1 MRRALAVAAAVTAG
15 VVWRRKIHATIH
27 TTLQGLLKYRRVAK
41 FKAALRVARRL
52 PKTEL
57 HLHLVG
63 SLPPEFIR
71 ARAAARGIDVPQT
84 ARELRAFIDEMKAAR
99 VTAAKSSD
107 ARDITAVGAKKNWP
121 IFDFMNR
128 FRQTADEL
136 ADATCALCVALRRD
150 HNVWYAEVRFCPSL
164 HTLEG
169 LSEDAAVRAVAAGF
183 ARARDRVGIRGGV
196 IVCALRSYPAPHPM
210 EMARLARAHAA
221 RAASSAS
228 TSPAPR
234 RTRSRSPRCA
244 TRSSPRAAGACRSRC
259 TRASCRAGWCPT
271 SRRRSSSARARIGH
285 GRLAFGDA
293 AESGEAA
300 SLLARAA
307 ELGVT
312 VEACVTGNCA
322 ASKVPAYA
330 AHPIRQ
336 MFDAGVRVALSCD
349 NLTLSG
355 DPEVV
360 GAYPADGGLLYA
372 HPSGEVAHLVADC
385 GFGWAEAR
393 EVLVAGARAAFAPEA
408 DAAFVAEFAA
418 EVDRVLREE
427 GLVEAAAP
435 DAGHSPGLR
444 AKRARKRARRVGVSS
459 TTPTR
464 APRSARHPEPGGS
477 GFWADSTAWKPPHSS
492 VVLIG
497 V

>member
-57 HLHLVG
+57 HLHLDG

-84 ARELRAFIDEMKAAR
+84 ARELRTFIDEMKAAR

-128 FRQTADEL
+128 FLQTADEL

-210 EMARLARAHAA
+210 EMARLARAHAGA
-221 RAASSAS
+221 GGVVGLDV
-228 TSPAPR
+228 
-234 RTRSRSPRCA
+234 
-244 TRSSPRAAGACRSRC
+244 AGAETYALALPALRDALVAARGWGVPL
-259 TRASCRAGWCPT
+259 TVHAGELPRGMVPNLKT
-271 SRRRSSSARARIGH
+271 AFELGARRIGH
-285 GRLAFGDA
+285 GFALAFGDA

-312 VEACVTGNCA
+312 VEACVTGNCT

-330 AHPIRQ
+330 VHPIRQ

-427 GLVEAAAP
+427 GLVE
-435 DAGHSPGLR
+435 G
-444 AKRARKRARRVGVSS
+444 
-459 TTPTR
+459 
-464 APRSARHPEPGGS
+464 
-477 GFWADSTAWKPPHSS
+477 
-492 VVLIG
+492 
-497 V
+497 